1 MKQTSLFVQYV
12 SKFFSGVVAAIVNKI
27 NDSKNPLV
35 YYHKR
40 FLKKQ
45 YSPDGKWESITAAN
59 TLVMADVVA
68 MDSSLPLK
76 KRDSISRASGDIPKM
91 GMEMAL
97 REKQLTDL
105 RTLAL
110 RPETEAQ
117 LITRI
122 FNDVPRVIGG
132 VYERNEA
139 IFLEALSTGVAEITD
154 TENVGTSIRLD
165 YGYLSANQSG
175 VATVWSSTSATPLD
189 DLQGV
194 WNNAKNAGNII
205 QKWLMDR
212 ATFNNFAKTTQV
224 KEYYA
229 FSVSFAGTAS
239 QIPSL
244 SKVNEFLKDTFGFTI
259 EIIERSVR
267 YEKNGVQTVA
277 TPWATGIV
285 IGICSEELGL
295 LQWARLAEAD
305 FPVDGVTYQTA
316 DDYIL
321 VSKYRSNQ
329 PSLAEWTSS
338 QSRVVPVLTNVD
350 QIYKIDSTE
359 VEG

>member
-189 DLQGV
+189 DLQVV

-229 FSVSFAGTAS
+229 FSV
-239 QIPSL
+239 
-244 SKVNEFLKDTFGFTI
+244 GFTI

-305 FPVDGVTYQTA
+305 FPVEGVTYQTA
-316 DDYIL
+316 DEYIL

-338 QSRVVPVLTNVD
+338 QSRVVPVLTNVIKLIL
-350 QIYKIDSTE
+350 QK
-359 VEG
+359 

>member
-139 IFLEALSTGVAEITD
+139 IFLEALLPAWQKLQTQKTLVHLSGWITVIYPQTGQALPLYGQVH
-154 TENVGTSIRLD
+154 RLHH
-165 YGYLSANQSG
+165 
-175 VATVWSSTSATPLD
+175 
-189 DLQGV
+189 
-194 WNNAKNAGNII
+194 
-205 QKWLMDR
+205 
-212 ATFNNFAKTTQV
+212 
-224 KEYYA
+224 
-229 FSVSFAGTAS
+229 
-239 QIPSL
+239 
-244 SKVNEFLKDTFGFTI
+244 
-259 EIIERSVR
+259 
-267 YEKNGVQTVA
+267 
-277 TPWATGIV
+277 
-285 IGICSEELGL
+285 
-295 LQWARLAEAD
+295 
-305 FPVDGVTYQTA
+305 
-316 DDYIL
+316 
-321 VSKYRSNQ
+321 
-329 PSLAEWTSS
+329 
-338 QSRVVPVLTNVD
+338 
-350 QIYKIDSTE
+350 
-359 VEG
+359 